1 MPEIVAT
8 AGVPPTDRV
17 RDAVPLYA
25 PTAAGVMVTVAVQ
38 LAPAASV
45 LLLQLSTEV
54 AMIEG
59 CDRLIAPTFTAVTL
73 GLV

>member
-1 MPEIVAT
+1 MVAT

-25 PTAAGVMVTVAVQ
+25 PAAAGVMVTVAVQ

-54 AMIEG
+54 AMIAD
-59 CDRLIAPTFTAVTL
+59 DRLIAPTFTAVTL